1 MRLLL
6 DEQLS
11 RVLAEELRR
20 RGHDVVAVVET
31 DLRQAR
37 DDVILA
43 WATAQGRAV
52 VTNNIRDFRLLHTG
66 HLMSSRSHCG
76 IVLVPSAAHSL
87 HARAP
92 GRLVAA
98 LDSLLHAHPQAE
110 ALRDRE
116 LFL

>member
-20 RGHDVVAVVET
+20 RGHDVVAIVET
-31 DLRQAR
+31 DLREAR
-37 DDVILA
+37 DDAILA

-52 VTNNIRDFRLLHTG
+52 VTNNIRDFRLLHTA
-66 HLMSSRSHCG
+66 HLTSSRSHCG
-76 IVLVPSAAHSL
+76 IVLLPSAARSL
-87 HARAP
+87 HARAL
-92 GRLVAA
+92 GGLVAA
-98 LDSLLHAHPQAE
+98 LDSLLQEHPHAD

-116 LFL
+116 VFL